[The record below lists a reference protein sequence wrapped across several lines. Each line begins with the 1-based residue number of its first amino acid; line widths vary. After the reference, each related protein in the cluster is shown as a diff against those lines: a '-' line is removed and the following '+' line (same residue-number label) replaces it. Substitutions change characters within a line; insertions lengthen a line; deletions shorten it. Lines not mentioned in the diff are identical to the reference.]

1 MNKAYRIVWNARTNT
16 WTAVQENAK
25 AKGKSSS
32 GRVSAEPATLGR
44 LGLKSS
50 RFVCTALA
58 SALMMTAGY
67 ANAGPG
73 IFINDGNDD
82 GCIVTSDESA
92 RRNALFFLSNNNLE
106 WAAGQA
112 SGGSMPSAN
121 AFRNKC
127 SPTDA
132 ASQTNRALF
141 HGDAGGAGSKHLSL
155 GGRLDVNSGIIGL
168 GDRAAGNNSIRI
180 GSGNTL
186 QAANSQSNSVAIG
199 NDVETKAAMAVGIGP
214 TAKAN
219 GQQSVAVGNSV
230 EASGNFSVAIG
241 TSARAN
247 VAQTV
252 ALGNNANAAGEDAL
266 AIGRSAHAQA
276 KDSIAFG
283 RSSQAAAKGVA
294 IGSEAS
300 AAVANSVA
308 LGSGTTAVAAA
319 DQSGTKNVNGLN
331 YTYVGNSANSSVTVG
346 NRQIKQVGAGEV
358 SAASTDAINGSQLHA
373 TQNVVG
379 NIGKGVAANLGGGAA
394 LKSDGTFTAP
404 TYNLTDAS
412 GNAVAKNNVGDAL
425 NVLNSRLNT
434 VGGGFQVAAAT
445 GTTQTVK
452 PGNTLKFIDGTNTTT
467 EVSTD
472 GAGVT
477 TVKINA
483 TGGSGAAVPLTS
495 NPATGQVNAPAA
507 ADANKAVTA
516 GSVATAINTA
526 VGKSGFN
533 VEGGSVAGGTATGT
547 ATSRVNNN
555 DTVKL
560 QAGKNIALAQNGK
573 EFTFGTVED
582 MEVTSIKAGTAG
594 TNAKLDRDGLT
605 ITSSGNPVKLTNNG
619 LNNGDHTIVGVAAG
633 AVNAT
638 STEAVNGSQLHK
650 TANSTATHLGG
661 GSAIQSDGSISAPT
675 YSLTDSTGAT
685 VSKNN
690 VGDALDVLNSRMN
703 TVGTP
708 VALNSN
714 PSTGQVAAPTAADAN
729 KAATAGSV
737 ATAVNNAVSAL
748 ESKGLQINADSGTVD
763 TVALGETVK
772 YAGDANIKTKVTD
785 NQIGFSLAD
794 NLNVTSITT
803 GDSKLDTDGLT
814 ITGGPSVTKTGI
826 NAGGKTITNVT
837 AGTISAT
844 STDAATGGQVYG
856 ALNNVKNVL
865 GSNVSIDGSGN
876 LSGNNIGGTGK
887 TTFSDAIAAAYDKA
901 NSAAAGWKFQV
912 NSAAEQTIEPTNTV
926 KFLNGRN
933 IELSN
938 NGKDITVATKAD
950 LTADS
955 LTINNGPV
963 INGNGIN
970 TNGKNID
977 MGNNGKITNL
987 TSGNV
992 AAGDDSAVT
1001 GGAVNTAINTAIST
1015 AVTDLK
1021 DAGFKI
1027 GADSGTDDTV
1037 KLGETVKYAGDANI
1051 KTTVTDNQIGF
1062 KLADSITV
1070 GPASGGNPVTVDG
1083 TAGTVTGLTN
1093 KTWNPASIT
1102 SGRAATEDQLK
1113 AVANQVNSSATH
1125 YYSVNDGG
1133 GAHGG
1138 NFNNDGATGL
1148 NALAAGVGAS
1158 AQDNDA
1164 VAIGSGTIAQ
1174 GNGSIAIGAAAEV
1187 SGATGAG
1194 GIAIG
1199 AAATAKNGGTAVGS
1213 GADTGNGTALIPGLP
1228 NRLNNNLALGD
1239 SARVKNDTN
1248 FNVALGSLST
1258 AGDADLTAAAY
1269 KPNATSVIAGDINEA
1284 GVKYGEVSLG
1294 GDTSHFMSGSKM
1306 YRRLTNLAAGS
1317 ADTDAV
1323 NVSQLKAV
1331 QAALQDQA
1339 PVAYTK
1345 ADGTKVYKHTD
1356 GNFYDAPNGAGN
1368 QVAAADV
1375 ITSLQN
1381 AAGSTTAPTTLANV
1395 KDNLADTAA
1404 AVTNPTGNDRTTLS
1418 ANKGHNAA
1426 TVNDVL
1432 NAGFTVQGN
1441 GVDKDFVTHGDTV
1454 NFVNGQGTVANVSST
1469 GGVTTVKFDTPMTYV
1484 DAAGTP
1490 ATTPSNKVNLVGTG
1504 GPVTLGNVAPGTLS
1518 ATSTDAVNGSQLHK
1532 TANSTATHLGGGSAV
1547 QADGSI
1553 SAPTYTLT
1561 NASGAP
1567 TNYSNVGDALTALNA
1582 RTNAANAGWKF
1593 QVNSAAEQ
1601 TIEPTNTVKFLN
1613 GRNIELSNNGKDI
1626 TVATKADLTADSLT
1640 INNGPVINGNGINTN
1655 GKNID
1660 MGNNGKITNL
1670 TSGNVA
1676 AGDDSAVTGGA
1687 VNTAI
1692 NTAISTAV
1700 TDLKDAGFK
1709 IGADSGTDDTV
1720 KLGETVKYAGD
1731 ANIKTTVTDNQIGF
1745 KLADSITVGPAS
1757 GGNPVT
1763 VDGTAGTVTGL
1774 TNKTWNPAGIT
1785 SGRAATE
1792 DQLKAAVATTSLTV
1806 GDGTG
1811 GNPAG
1816 KVIAPIPADANKL
1829 VTAGD
1834 IANVINN
1841 SGFNITAGGNT
1852 VGTPAA
1858 ATAKPGSTLTLA
1870 AGNGLT
1876 VQQNVDANGNQTY
1889 TYTVDAQSVVQNAQA
1904 PVAYTK
1910 ADGTKVYKHTDG
1922 NFYDAPNGAGNQV
1935 AAADVITSLQNAA
1948 GSTTAPT
1955 TLANVKDNLADTAAA
1970 VTNPTGNDRTT
1981 LSANKG
1987 HNAATVND
1995 VLNAGFTVQGNGVD
2009 KDFVTHGDTVN
2020 FVNGQGTVANVSSTG
2035 GVTTVKFDT
2044 PMTYVDAAG
2053 TPATTPSN
2061 KVNLVG
2067 TGGPVTLGNVAAG
2080 TVAAGSKEAV
2090 NGEQLHNSLDS
2101 MKNIL
2106 GGNATNVSGSLS
2118 MSNIGGTGKGTI
2130 HDAIAEVNNKAA
2142 TANAGWKFQVNN
2154 GAAETIRPNDTV
2166 GFKDGT
2172 NIAITNNGKDITIAT
2187 KPDLVADSLT
2197 INSNGPVINGNG
2209 INTNGK
2215 NIDMGNSGK
2224 ITNLADG
2231 SIAAGSK
2238 DAITGG
2244 QLHTALNNISNAAT
2258 NLIGTTQPDIVTYD
2272 VSGNKA
2278 DNTNNVKQAIDKMN
2292 NGGIKFFHVNDG
2304 TGTQTTAG
2312 TQPAT
2317 EDSSA
2322 SGRYGTAVGYQ
2333 ANASGESGV
2342 AIGKG
2347 AQATAKN
2354 TISIGTGNIVSGEGS
2369 GAIGDPTI
2377 ITGAGTYTIG
2387 NNNGIVSANAAG
2399 AFGNDNTL
2407 TGHNSRII
2415 GNHNIVNTENT
2426 FVVGNNVSR
2435 ATANSVVLGNN
2446 SSAERVHTTATT
2458 PGSNYTFGGLND
2470 ANVAGVNNVVGVVS
2484 VGQGAAGSDASV
2496 ETRQIQNVAAGVVS
2510 ATSTDAI
2517 NGSQLYHTNQAI
2529 LNGVNGNLANLG
2541 ARIGQVEDAANAGT
2555 AAAMAMAGLP
2565 QAYLPGKSMM
2575 AVGGSVYR
2583 GESGY
2588 AIGYSTISDGGN
2600 WIIKGTATGNSRGH
2614 YGATAAVGYQ
2624 W

>member
-1 MNKAYRIVWNARTNT
+1 
-16 WTAVQENAK
+16 
-25 AKGKSSS
+25 
-32 GRVSAEPATLGR
+32 
-44 LGLKSS
+44 
-50 RFVCTALA
+50 
-58 SALMMTAGY
+58 
-67 ANAGPG
+67 
-73 IFINDGNDD
+73 
-82 GCIVTSDESA
+82 
-92 RRNALFFLSNNNLE
+92 
-106 WAAGQA
+106 
-112 SGGSMPSAN
+112 
-121 AFRNKC
+121 
-127 SPTDA
+127 
-132 ASQTNRALF
+132 
-141 HGDAGGAGSKHLSL
+141 
-155 GGRLDVNSGIIGL
+155 
-168 GDRAAGNNSIRI
+168 
-180 GSGNTL
+180 
-186 QAANSQSNSVAIG
+186 
-199 NDVETKAAMAVGIGP
+199 
-214 TAKAN
+214 
-219 GQQSVAVGNSV
+219 
-230 EASGNFSVAIG
+230 
-241 TSARAN
+241 
-247 VAQTV
+247 
-252 ALGNNANAAGEDAL
+252 
-266 AIGRSAHAQA
+266 
-276 KDSIAFG
+276 
-283 RSSQAAAKGVA
+283 
-294 IGSEAS
+294 
-300 AAVANSVA
+300 
-308 LGSGTTAVAAA
+308 
-319 DQSGTKNVNGLN
+319 
-331 YTYVGNSANSSVTVG
+331 
-346 NRQIKQVGAGEV
+346 
-358 SAASTDAINGSQLHA
+358 
-373 TQNVVG
+373 
-379 NIGKGVAANLGGGAA
+379 
-394 LKSDGTFTAP
+394 
-404 TYNLTDAS
+404 
-412 GNAVAKNNVGDAL
+412 
-425 NVLNSRLNT
+425 
-434 VGGGFQVAAAT
+434 
-445 GTTQTVK
+445 
-452 PGNTLKFIDGTNTTT
+452 
-467 EVSTD
+467 
-472 GAGVT
+472 
-477 TVKINA
+477 
-483 TGGSGAAVPLTS
+483 
-495 NPATGQVNAPAA
+495 VNAPAA

-633 AVNAT
+633 TVNAT

-938 NGKDITVATKAD
+938 TGKDITVATKAD

-955 LTINNGPV
+955 LSINGNGPV
-963 INGNGIN
+963 INSSGIS

-977 MGNNGKITNL
+977 MKGSASTGGKITNL

-1093 KTWNPASIT
+1093 KTWNPATIVN
-1102 SGRAATEDQLK
+1102 GRAATEDQLK

-1133 GAHGG
+1133 GAHGD

-1148 NALAAGVGAS
+1148 NALAAGVGAR

-1199 AAATAKNGGTAVGS
+1199 ASATAKNGGTAVGS

-1284 GVKYGEVSLG
+1284 GAKYGEVSLG
-1294 GDTSHFMSGSKM
+1294 GDTSGFMAGSKM

-1375 ITSLQN
+1375 ITSLQD

-1484 DAAGTP
+1484 DTAGTP
-1490 ATTPSNKVNLVGTG
+1490 
-1504 GPVTLGNVAPGTLS
+1504 
-1518 ATSTDAVNGSQLHK
+1518 TSTPTKQSE
-1532 TANSTATHLGGGSAV
+1532 LG
-1547 QADGSI
+1547 
-1553 SAPTYTLT
+1553 
-1561 NASGAP
+1561 
-1567 TNYSNVGDALTALNA
+1567 
-1582 RTNAANAGWKF
+1582 R
-1593 QVNSAAEQ
+1593 
-1601 TIEPTNTVKFLN
+1601 
-1613 GRNIELSNNGKDI
+1613 R
-1626 TVATKADLTADSLT
+1626 
-1640 INNGPVINGNGINTN
+1640 
-1655 GKNID
+1655 
-1660 MGNNGKITNL
+1660 
-1670 TSGNVA
+1670 
-1676 AGDDSAVTGGA
+1676 
-1687 VNTAI
+1687 
-1692 NTAISTAV
+1692 
-1700 TDLKDAGFK
+1700 
-1709 IGADSGTDDTV
+1709 
-1720 KLGETVKYAGD
+1720 
-1731 ANIKTTVTDNQIGF
+1731 
-1745 KLADSITVGPAS
+1745 
-1757 GGNPVT
+1757 
-1763 VDGTAGTVTGL
+1763 
-1774 TNKTWNPAGIT
+1774 
-1785 SGRAATE
+1785 R
-1792 DQLKAAVATTSLTV
+1792 
-1806 GDGTG
+1806 
-1811 GNPAG
+1811 
-1816 KVIAPIPADANKL
+1816 
-1829 VTAGD
+1829 
-1834 IANVINN
+1834 
-1841 SGFNITAGGNT
+1841 
-1852 VGTPAA
+1852 
-1858 ATAKPGSTLTLA
+1858 
-1870 AGNGLT
+1870 
-1876 VQQNVDANGNQTY
+1876 
-1889 TYTVDAQSVVQNAQA
+1889 
-1904 PVAYTK
+1904 
-1910 ADGTKVYKHTDG
+1910 
-1922 NFYDAPNGAGNQV
+1922 
-1935 AAADVITSLQNAA
+1935 
-1948 GSTTAPT
+1948 
-1955 TLANVKDNLADTAAA
+1955 
-1970 VTNPTGNDRTT
+1970 
-1981 LSANKG
+1981 
-1987 HNAATVND
+1987 
-1995 VLNAGFTVQGNGVD
+1995 
-2009 KDFVTHGDTVN
+2009 
-2020 FVNGQGTVANVSSTG
+2020 
-2035 GVTTVKFDT
+2035 
-2044 PMTYVDAAG
+2044 
-2053 TPATTPSN
+2053 
-2061 KVNLVG
+2061 
-2067 TGGPVTLGNVAAG
+2067 
-2080 TVAAGSKEAV
+2080 
-2090 NGEQLHNSLDS
+2090 
-2101 MKNIL
+2101 
-2106 GGNATNVSGSLS
+2106 
-2118 MSNIGGTGKGTI
+2118 
-2130 HDAIAEVNNKAA
+2130 
-2142 TANAGWKFQVNN
+2142 
-2154 GAAETIRPNDTV
+2154 RP
-2166 GFKDGT
+2166 
-2172 NIAITNNGKDITIAT
+2172 
-2187 KPDLVADSLT
+2187 
-2197 INSNGPVINGNG
+2197 
-2209 INTNGK
+2209 
-2215 NIDMGNSGK
+2215 
-2224 ITNLADG
+2224 
-2231 SIAAGSK
+2231 
-2238 DAITGG
+2238 
-2244 QLHTALNNISNAAT
+2244 
-2258 NLIGTTQPDIVTYD
+2258 
-2272 VSGNKA
+2272 
-2278 DNTNNVKQAIDKMN
+2278 
-2292 NGGIKFFHVNDG
+2292 
-2304 TGTQTTAG
+2304 
-2312 TQPAT
+2312 
-2317 EDSSA
+2317 
-2322 SGRYGTAVGYQ
+2322 
-2333 ANASGESGV
+2333 
-2342 AIGKG
+2342 
-2347 AQATAKN
+2347 
-2354 TISIGTGNIVSGEGS
+2354 
-2369 GAIGDPTI
+2369 
-2377 ITGAGTYTIG
+2377 
-2387 NNNGIVSANAAG
+2387 
-2399 AFGNDNTL
+2399 
-2407 TGHNSRII
+2407 
-2415 GNHNIVNTENT
+2415 
-2426 FVVGNNVSR
+2426 
-2435 ATANSVVLGNN
+2435 
-2446 SSAERVHTTATT
+2446 
-2458 PGSNYTFGGLND
+2458 
-2470 ANVAGVNNVVGVVS
+2470 
-2484 VGQGAAGSDASV
+2484 
-2496 ETRQIQNVAAGVVS
+2496 
-2510 ATSTDAI
+2510 
-2517 NGSQLYHTNQAI
+2517 
-2529 LNGVNGNLANLG
+2529 GNLG
-2541 ARIGQVEDAANAGT
+2541 
-2555 AAAMAMAGLP
+2555 
-2565 QAYLPGKSMM
+2565 
-2575 AVGGSVYR
+2575 
-2583 GESGY
+2583 
-2588 AIGYSTISDGGN
+2588 
-2600 WIIKGTATGNSRGH
+2600 
-2614 YGATAAVGYQ
+2614 
-2624 W
+2624 

>member
-1 MNKAYRIVWNARTNT
+1 MNKAYRIVWNACTNT

-73 IFINDGNDD
+73 IFINDGNDA
-82 GCIVTSDESA
+82 GCIVTSDESS

-106 WAAGQA
+106 WAAEPT
-112 SGGSMPSAN
+112 SGGTMPSAS
-121 AFRNKC
+121 AFQGKC
-127 SPTDA
+127 TPGDA
-132 ASQTNRALF
+132 ATQINRALF
-141 HGDAGGAGSKHLSL
+141 YGDAGGAGSKHLSL

-241 TSARAN
+241 TAARAN

-283 RSSQAAAKGVA
+283 RSSQAAATGVA
-294 IGSEAS
+294 IGSQAN

-308 LGSGTTAVAAA
+308 LGSGTTAVAAT

-379 NIGKGVAANLGGGAA
+379 NIGKGVATNLGGGAA

-412 GNAVAKNNVGDAL
+412 GNAVA
-425 NVLNSRLNT
+425 
-434 VGGGFQVAAAT
+434 
-445 GTTQTVK
+445 
-452 PGNTLKFIDGTNTTT
+452 
-467 EVSTD
+467 
-472 GAGVT
+472 
-477 TVKINA
+477 
-483 TGGSGAAVPLTS
+483 
-495 NPATGQVNAPAA
+495 
-507 ADANKAVTA
+507 
-516 GSVATAINTA
+516 
-526 VGKSGFN
+526 
-533 VEGGSVAGGTATGT
+533 
-547 ATSRVNNN
+547 
-555 DTVKL
+555 
-560 QAGKNIALAQNGK
+560 
-573 EFTFGTVED
+573 
-582 MEVTSIKAGTAG
+582 
-594 TNAKLDRDGLT
+594 
-605 ITSSGNPVKLTNNG
+605 
-619 LNNGDHTIVGVAAG
+619 
-633 AVNAT
+633 
-638 STEAVNGSQLHK
+638 
-650 TANSTATHLGG
+650 
-661 GSAIQSDGSISAPT
+661 
-675 YSLTDSTGAT
+675 
-685 VSKNN
+685 KNN

-748 ESKGLQINADSGTVD
+748 ESKGLQIDADSGTVD

-772 YAGDANIKTKVTD
+772 YAGDANIKTTVTD
-785 NQIGFSLAD
+785 NQIDFSLADNLNVTSITTGDSKLDTDGLTITGGPSVTKTGINAGGKTITNVTAGTVSATSTDAATGGQLHKIANSTATHLGGGSAVQADGSISAPTYALTNASGAPTNYSNVGDALTALNARTNAANAGWKFQVNSGAAETIRPNDTVGFKDGTNIAITNNGKDITIATKPNLTADSLTINGNGPVINGNGINTNGKNIDMGNNGKITNLTSGNVAAGDNSAVTGGAVNTAINTAINTAVTGLKDAGFKIGADSGTDDTVKLGETVKYAGDANIKTTVTDNQIDFSLAD

-887 TTFSDAIAAAYDKA
+887 TTFSDAIAAAY
-901 NSAAAGWKFQV
+901 S
-912 NSAAEQTIEPTNTV
+912 
-926 KFLNGRN
+926 
-933 IELSN
+933 
-938 NGKDITVATKAD
+938 KAD
-950 LTADS
+950 A
-955 LTINNGPV
+955 
-963 INGNGIN
+963 
-970 TNGKNID
+970 
-977 MGNNGKITNL
+977 
-987 TSGNV
+987 
-992 AAGDDSAVT
+992 
-1001 GGAVNTAINTAIST
+1001 
-1015 AVTDLK
+1015 
-1021 DAGFKI
+1021 
-1027 GADSGTDDTV
+1027 
-1037 KLGETVKYAGDANI
+1037 
-1051 KTTVTDNQIGF
+1051 
-1062 KLADSITV
+1062 
-1070 GPASGGNPVTVDG
+1070 
-1083 TAGTVTGLTN
+1083 
-1093 KTWNPASIT
+1093 
-1102 SGRAATEDQLK
+1102 
-1113 AVANQVNSSATH
+1113 
-1125 YYSVNDGG
+1125 
-1133 GAHGG
+1133 
-1138 NFNNDGATGL
+1138 
-1148 NALAAGVGAS
+1148 
-1158 AQDNDA
+1158 
-1164 VAIGSGTIAQ
+1164 
-1174 GNGSIAIGAAAEV
+1174 
-1187 SGATGAG
+1187 
-1194 GIAIG
+1194 
-1199 AAATAKNGGTAVGS
+1199 
-1213 GADTGNGTALIPGLP
+1213 
-1228 NRLNNNLALGD
+1228 
-1239 SARVKNDTN
+1239 
-1248 FNVALGSLST
+1248 
-1258 AGDADLTAAAY
+1258 
-1269 KPNATSVIAGDINEA
+1269 
-1284 GVKYGEVSLG
+1284 
-1294 GDTSHFMSGSKM
+1294 
-1306 YRRLTNLAAGS
+1306 
-1317 ADTDAV
+1317 
-1323 NVSQLKAV
+1323 
-1331 QAALQDQA
+1331 
-1339 PVAYTK
+1339 
-1345 ADGTKVYKHTD
+1345 
-1356 GNFYDAPNGAGN
+1356 
-1368 QVAAADV
+1368 
-1375 ITSLQN
+1375 
-1381 AAGSTTAPTTLANV
+1381 
-1395 KDNLADTAA
+1395 
-1404 AVTNPTGNDRTTLS
+1404 
-1418 ANKGHNAA
+1418 
-1426 TVNDVL
+1426 
-1432 NAGFTVQGN
+1432 
-1441 GVDKDFVTHGDTV
+1441 
-1454 NFVNGQGTVANVSST
+1454 
-1469 GGVTTVKFDTPMTYV
+1469 
-1484 DAAGTP
+1484 
-1490 ATTPSNKVNLVGTG
+1490 
-1504 GPVTLGNVAPGTLS
+1504 
-1518 ATSTDAVNGSQLHK
+1518 
-1532 TANSTATHLGGGSAV
+1532 
-1547 QADGSI
+1547 
-1553 SAPTYTLT
+1553 
-1561 NASGAP
+1561 
-1567 TNYSNVGDALTALNA
+1567 
-1582 RTNAANAGWKF
+1582 
-1593 QVNSAAEQ
+1593 
-1601 TIEPTNTVKFLN
+1601 
-1613 GRNIELSNNGKDI
+1613 
-1626 TVATKADLTADSLT
+1626 
-1640 INNGPVINGNGINTN
+1640 
-1655 GKNID
+1655 
-1660 MGNNGKITNL
+1660 
-1670 TSGNVA
+1670 
-1676 AGDDSAVTGGA
+1676 
-1687 VNTAI
+1687 
-1692 NTAISTAV
+1692 
-1700 TDLKDAGFK
+1700 
-1709 IGADSGTDDTV
+1709 
-1720 KLGETVKYAGD
+1720 
-1731 ANIKTTVTDNQIGF
+1731 
-1745 KLADSITVGPAS
+1745 
-1757 GGNPVT
+1757 
-1763 VDGTAGTVTGL
+1763 
-1774 TNKTWNPAGIT
+1774 
-1785 SGRAATE
+1785 
-1792 DQLKAAVATTSLTV
+1792 
-1806 GDGTG
+1806 
-1811 GNPAG
+1811 
-1816 KVIAPIPADANKL
+1816 
-1829 VTAGD
+1829 
-1834 IANVINN
+1834 
-1841 SGFNITAGGNT
+1841 
-1852 VGTPAA
+1852 
-1858 ATAKPGSTLTLA
+1858 
-1870 AGNGLT
+1870 
-1876 VQQNVDANGNQTY
+1876 
-1889 TYTVDAQSVVQNAQA
+1889 
-1904 PVAYTK
+1904 
-1910 ADGTKVYKHTDG
+1910 
-1922 NFYDAPNGAGNQV
+1922 
-1935 AAADVITSLQNAA
+1935 
-1948 GSTTAPT
+1948 
-1955 TLANVKDNLADTAAA
+1955 
-1970 VTNPTGNDRTT
+1970 
-1981 LSANKG
+1981 
-1987 HNAATVND
+1987 
-1995 VLNAGFTVQGNGVD
+1995 
-2009 KDFVTHGDTVN
+2009 
-2020 FVNGQGTVANVSSTG
+2020 
-2035 GVTTVKFDT
+2035 
-2044 PMTYVDAAG
+2044 
-2053 TPATTPSN
+2053 
-2061 KVNLVG
+2061 
-2067 TGGPVTLGNVAAG
+2067 
-2080 TVAAGSKEAV
+2080 
-2090 NGEQLHNSLDS
+2090 
-2101 MKNIL
+2101 
-2106 GGNATNVSGSLS
+2106 
-2118 MSNIGGTGKGTI
+2118 
-2130 HDAIAEVNNKAA
+2130 
-2142 TANAGWKFQVNN
+2142 ANAGWKFQVNN

-2197 INSNGPVINGNG
+2197 INGNGPVINGNG
-2209 INTNGK
+2209 ISTNGK

-2244 QLHTALNNISNAAT
+2244 QLHTALNNISNTAT

-2304 TGTQTTAG
+2304 TGTQNTAG

-2322 SGRYGTAVGYQ
+2322 SGRYGAAVGYQ
-2333 ANASGESGV
+2333 AKASGESGV

-2369 GAIGDPTI
+2369 GAIGDPTT

-2387 NNNGIVSANAAG
+2387 NNNGIVSADAAG

-2407 TGHNSRII
+2407 TGNNSRII

-2600 WIIKGTATGNSRGH
+2600 WIVKGTATGNSRGH

>member
-247 VAQTV
+247 AAQTV

-266 AIGRSAHAQA
+266 AIGRSANAQA

-294 IGSEAS
+294 IGSEAK
-300 AAVANSVA
+300 ALVPNSVA
-308 LGSGTTAVAAA
+308 LGSDTVAVAAA

-358 SAASTDAINGSQLHA
+358 LAASTDAINGSQLYA
-373 TQNVVG
+373 TQNVIG
-379 NIGKGVAANLGGGAA
+379 NIGKGVATNLGGGAA

-412 GNAVAKNNVGDAL
+412 GNAVA
-425 NVLNSRLNT
+425 
-434 VGGGFQVAAAT
+434 
-445 GTTQTVK
+445 
-452 PGNTLKFIDGTNTTT
+452 
-467 EVSTD
+467 
-472 GAGVT
+472 
-477 TVKINA
+477 
-483 TGGSGAAVPLTS
+483 
-495 NPATGQVNAPAA
+495 
-507 ADANKAVTA
+507 
-516 GSVATAINTA
+516 
-526 VGKSGFN
+526 
-533 VEGGSVAGGTATGT
+533 
-547 ATSRVNNN
+547 
-555 DTVKL
+555 
-560 QAGKNIALAQNGK
+560 
-573 EFTFGTVED
+573 
-582 MEVTSIKAGTAG
+582 
-594 TNAKLDRDGLT
+594 
-605 ITSSGNPVKLTNNG
+605 
-619 LNNGDHTIVGVAAG
+619 
-633 AVNAT
+633 
-638 STEAVNGSQLHK
+638 
-650 TANSTATHLGG
+650 
-661 GSAIQSDGSISAPT
+661 
-675 YSLTDSTGAT
+675 
-685 VSKNN
+685 KNN

-748 ESKGLQINADSGTVD
+748 ESKGLQIDADSGTVD

-772 YAGDANIKTKVTD
+772 YAGDANIKTKVNN
-785 NQIGFSLAD
+785 NQIDFSLAD
-794 NLNVTSITT
+794 NLNVTSIMT

-826 NAGGKTITNVT
+826 NAGGKTITNVA
-837 AGTISAT
+837 AGTVSATSTDAATGSQLHKIANSTATHLGGGSAVQADGSISAPTYALTNASGAPTNYSNVGDALTALNARTNAANAGWKFQVNSGAEETIKPNDTVGFKDGTNIAITNNGKDITIATNPNLTADSLTINGNGPVINGNGINTNGKNIDMGNNGKITNLTSGNVAAGDNSAVTGGAVNTAINTAINTAVTDLKDAGFKIGADSGTDDTVKLGETVKYAGDANIKTTVTDNQIGFSLADNLNVTSITTGDSKLDTNGLTITGGPSVTKTGINAGGKTITNVAAGTVSAT

-887 TTFSDAIAAAYDKA
+887 TTFSDAIAAAY
-901 NSAAAGWKFQV
+901 S
-912 NSAAEQTIEPTNTV
+912 
-926 KFLNGRN
+926 
-933 IELSN
+933 
-938 NGKDITVATKAD
+938 KAD
-950 LTADS
+950 
-955 LTINNGPV
+955 
-963 INGNGIN
+963 
-970 TNGKNID
+970 
-977 MGNNGKITNL
+977 
-987 TSGNV
+987 
-992 AAGDDSAVT
+992 
-1001 GGAVNTAINTAIST
+1001 
-1015 AVTDLK
+1015 
-1021 DAGFKI
+1021 
-1027 GADSGTDDTV
+1027 
-1037 KLGETVKYAGDANI
+1037 
-1051 KTTVTDNQIGF
+1051 
-1062 KLADSITV
+1062 
-1070 GPASGGNPVTVDG
+1070 
-1083 TAGTVTGLTN
+1083 
-1093 KTWNPASIT
+1093 
-1102 SGRAATEDQLK
+1102 
-1113 AVANQVNSSATH
+1113 
-1125 YYSVNDGG
+1125 
-1133 GAHGG
+1133 
-1138 NFNNDGATGL
+1138 
-1148 NALAAGVGAS
+1148 
-1158 AQDNDA
+1158 
-1164 VAIGSGTIAQ
+1164 
-1174 GNGSIAIGAAAEV
+1174 
-1187 SGATGAG
+1187 
-1194 GIAIG
+1194 
-1199 AAATAKNGGTAVGS
+1199 
-1213 GADTGNGTALIPGLP
+1213 
-1228 NRLNNNLALGD
+1228 
-1239 SARVKNDTN
+1239 
-1248 FNVALGSLST
+1248 
-1258 AGDADLTAAAY
+1258 
-1269 KPNATSVIAGDINEA
+1269 
-1284 GVKYGEVSLG
+1284 
-1294 GDTSHFMSGSKM
+1294 
-1306 YRRLTNLAAGS
+1306 
-1317 ADTDAV
+1317 
-1323 NVSQLKAV
+1323 
-1331 QAALQDQA
+1331 
-1339 PVAYTK
+1339 
-1345 ADGTKVYKHTD
+1345 
-1356 GNFYDAPNGAGN
+1356 
-1368 QVAAADV
+1368 
-1375 ITSLQN
+1375 
-1381 AAGSTTAPTTLANV
+1381 
-1395 KDNLADTAA
+1395 
-1404 AVTNPTGNDRTTLS
+1404 
-1418 ANKGHNAA
+1418 
-1426 TVNDVL
+1426 
-1432 NAGFTVQGN
+1432 
-1441 GVDKDFVTHGDTV
+1441 
-1454 NFVNGQGTVANVSST
+1454 
-1469 GGVTTVKFDTPMTYV
+1469 
-1484 DAAGTP
+1484 
-1490 ATTPSNKVNLVGTG
+1490 
-1504 GPVTLGNVAPGTLS
+1504 
-1518 ATSTDAVNGSQLHK
+1518 
-1532 TANSTATHLGGGSAV
+1532 
-1547 QADGSI
+1547 
-1553 SAPTYTLT
+1553 
-1561 NASGAP
+1561 
-1567 TNYSNVGDALTALNA
+1567 
-1582 RTNAANAGWKF
+1582 AANAGWKF
-1593 QVNSAAEQ
+1593 QVNS
-1601 TIEPTNTVKFLN
+1601 
-1613 GRNIELSNNGKDI
+1613 
-1626 TVATKADLTADSLT
+1626 
-1640 INNGPVINGNGINTN
+1640 
-1655 GKNID
+1655 
-1660 MGNNGKITNL
+1660 
-1670 TSGNVA
+1670 
-1676 AGDDSAVTGGA
+1676 
-1687 VNTAI
+1687 
-1692 NTAISTAV
+1692 
-1700 TDLKDAGFK
+1700 
-1709 IGADSGTDDTV
+1709 
-1720 KLGETVKYAGD
+1720 
-1731 ANIKTTVTDNQIGF
+1731 
-1745 KLADSITVGPAS
+1745 
-1757 GGNPVT
+1757 
-1763 VDGTAGTVTGL
+1763 
-1774 TNKTWNPAGIT
+1774 
-1785 SGRAATE
+1785 
-1792 DQLKAAVATTSLTV
+1792 
-1806 GDGTG
+1806 
-1811 GNPAG
+1811 
-1816 KVIAPIPADANKL
+1816 
-1829 VTAGD
+1829 
-1834 IANVINN
+1834 
-1841 SGFNITAGGNT
+1841 
-1852 VGTPAA
+1852 
-1858 ATAKPGSTLTLA
+1858 
-1870 AGNGLT
+1870 
-1876 VQQNVDANGNQTY
+1876 
-1889 TYTVDAQSVVQNAQA
+1889 
-1904 PVAYTK
+1904 
-1910 ADGTKVYKHTDG
+1910 
-1922 NFYDAPNGAGNQV
+1922 
-1935 AAADVITSLQNAA
+1935 
-1948 GSTTAPT
+1948 
-1955 TLANVKDNLADTAAA
+1955 
-1970 VTNPTGNDRTT
+1970 
-1981 LSANKG
+1981 
-1987 HNAATVND
+1987 
-1995 VLNAGFTVQGNGVD
+1995 
-2009 KDFVTHGDTVN
+2009 
-2020 FVNGQGTVANVSSTG
+2020 
-2035 GVTTVKFDT
+2035 
-2044 PMTYVDAAG
+2044 
-2053 TPATTPSN
+2053 
-2061 KVNLVG
+2061 
-2067 TGGPVTLGNVAAG
+2067 
-2080 TVAAGSKEAV
+2080 
-2090 NGEQLHNSLDS
+2090 
-2101 MKNIL
+2101 
-2106 GGNATNVSGSLS
+2106 
-2118 MSNIGGTGKGTI
+2118 
-2130 HDAIAEVNNKAA
+2130 
-2142 TANAGWKFQVNN
+2142 
-2154 GAAETIRPNDTV
+2154 GAAETIKPNDTV

-2187 KPDLVADSLT
+2187 NPNLTADSLT
-2197 INSNGPVINGNG
+2197 INGNGPVINGNG
-2209 INTNGK
+2209 ISTNGK

-2304 TGTQTTAG
+2304 TGTQNTAG

-2322 SGRYGTAVGYQ
+2322 SGRYGAAVGYQ
-2333 ANASGESGV
+2333 AKASGESGV

-2369 GAIGDPTI
+2369 GAIGDPTT

-2387 NNNGIVSANAAG
+2387 NNNGIVSADAAG

-2407 TGHNSRII
+2407 TGNNSRII

-2458 PGSNYTFGGLND
+2458 PGGNYTFGGLND

>member
-1 MNKAYRIVWNARTNT
+1 MNKVYRIVWNARTNT

-32 GRVSAEPATLGR
+32 GRVSAEPATLGG

-73 IFINDGNDD
+73 IFINDGDD
-82 GCIVTSDESA
+82 GGCIVTSDESA
-92 RRNALFFLSNNNLE
+92 RRNALFFLTNNNLE
-106 WAAGQA
+106 WAAGQV

-127 SPTDA
+127 SPGDA

-199 NDVETKAAMAVGIGP
+199 NDVETKAAMAVAIGP

-230 EASGNFSVAIG
+230 EASGNFGVAIG

-247 VAQTV
+247 APQTV

-283 RSSQAAAKGVA
+283 RSSQAAATGVA
-294 IGSEAS
+294 IGSQAS

-308 LGSGTTAVAAA
+308 LGSGTTSVAAT

-331 YTYVGNSANSSVTVG
+331 YTYVGNSANSSVAVG

-358 SAASTDAINGSQLHA
+358 SAASTDAVNGSQLYA
-373 TQNVVG
+373 TQNVIG
-379 NIGKGVAANLGGGAA
+379 NIGKGVATNLGGGAA
-394 LKSDGTFTAP
+394 LKPDGTFTAP
-404 TYNLTDAS
+404 TYNLTDAN
-412 GNAVAKNNVGDAL
+412 GNAVSKNNVGDAL
-425 NVLNSRLNT
+425 NVLNSRLGT

-445 GTTQTVK
+445 GATQTVK

-633 AVNAT
+633 TVNAT

-685 VSKNN
+685 VTKNN

-748 ESKGLQINADSGTVD
+748 ESKGLQIDADSGTVD

-912 NSAAEQTIEPTNTV
+912 NGAAEQTIEPTNTV

-963 INGNGIN
+963 INGSGIN
-970 TNGKNID
+970 TNGKNIN
-977 MGNNGKITNL
+977 MGNGKITNL

-1113 AVANQVNSSATH
+1113 AVTNQLNSSATH

-1199 AAATAKNGGTAVGS
+1199 ASATAKNGGTAVGS

-1284 GVKYGEVSLG
+1284 GAKYGEVSLG
-1294 GDTSHFMSGSKM
+1294 GDTSGFMAGSKM

-1375 ITSLQN
+1375 ITSLQD

-1484 DAAGTP
+1484 DTAGTP
-1490 ATTPSNKVNLVGTG
+1490 TSTPTNKVNLVGTG
-1504 GPVTLGNVAPGTLS
+1504 GPVTLGNVAAGAVN

-1553 SAPTYTLT
+1553 SAPTYTLA

-1593 QVNSAAEQ
+1593 QVNGAAEQ

-1640 INNGPVINGNGINTN
+1640 INNGPVINGSGINTN

-1660 MGNNGKITNL
+1660 MGNSGKITNL

-1676 AGDDSAVTGGA
+1676 AGDSSAVTGDK

-1692 NTAISTAV
+1692 NDAV
-1700 TDLKDAGFK
+1700 NGLKDAGFK
-1709 IGADSGTDDTV
+1709 IAADSGTDDTV

-1774 TNKTWNPAGIT
+1774 TNKTWNPASIT

-1935 AAADVITSLQNAA
+1935 AAADVITSLQDAA

-2044 PMTYVDAAG
+2044 PMTYVDTAG
-2053 TPATTPSN
+2053 TPTSTPTN

-2080 TVAAGSKEAV
+2080 AVNATSTDAV
-2090 NGEQLHNSLDS
+2090 NGGQLHNSLDS

-2197 INSNGPVINGNG
+2197 INGNGPVINGNG

-2292 NGGIKFFHVNDG
+2292 NGGIRFFHVNDG

-2387 NNNGIVSANAAG
+2387 NNNGTVSANAAG

>member
-1 MNKAYRIVWNARTNT
+1 MNKVYRIVWNARTNT

-32 GRVSAEPATLGR
+32 GRVSAEPATLGG

-73 IFINDGNDD
+73 IFINDGDD
-82 GCIVTSDESA
+82 GGCIVTSDESA
-92 RRNALFFLSNNNLE
+92 RRNALFFLTNNNLE
-106 WAAGQA
+106 WAAGQV

-127 SPTDA
+127 SPGDA

-199 NDVETKAAMAVGIGP
+199 NDVETKAAMAVAIGP

-230 EASGNFSVAIG
+230 EASGNFGVAIG

-247 VAQTV
+247 APQTV

-283 RSSQAAAKGVA
+283 RSSQAAATGVA
-294 IGSEAS
+294 IGSQAS

-308 LGSGTTAVAAA
+308 LGSGTTSVAAT

-331 YTYVGNSANSSVTVG
+331 YTYVGNSANSSVAVG

-358 SAASTDAINGSQLHA
+358 SAASTDAVNGSQLYA
-373 TQNVVG
+373 TQNVIG
-379 NIGKGVAANLGGGAA
+379 NIGKGVATNLGGGAA
-394 LKSDGTFTAP
+394 LKPDGTFTAP
-404 TYNLTDAS
+404 TYNLTDAN
-412 GNAVAKNNVGDAL
+412 GNAVSKNNVGDAL
-425 NVLNSRLNT
+425 NVLNSRLGT

-445 GTTQTVK
+445 GATQTVK

-633 AVNAT
+633 TVNAT

-685 VSKNN
+685 VTKNN

-748 ESKGLQINADSGTVD
+748 ESKGLQIDADSGTVN

-912 NSAAEQTIEPTNTV
+912 NGAAEQTIEPTNTV

-963 INGNGIN
+963 INGSGIN

-977 MGNNGKITNL
+977 MGNSGKITNL

-992 AAGDDSAVT
+992 AAGDSSAVT
-1001 GGAVNTAINTAIST
+1001 GDKVNTAIND
-1015 AVTDLK
+1015 AVNGLK

-1027 GADSGTDDTV
+1027 AADSGTDDTV

-1062 KLADSITV
+1062 SLADNLNVTSITTGDSKLDTDGLTITG
-1070 GPASGGNPVTVDG
+1070 GPSVTKTGINAGGKTITNVA
-1083 TAGTVTGLTN
+1083 AGTV
-1093 KTWNPASIT
+1093 
-1102 SGRAATEDQLK
+1102 
-1113 AVANQVNSSATH
+1113 
-1125 YYSVNDGG
+1125 
-1133 GAHGG
+1133 
-1138 NFNNDGATGL
+1138 
-1148 NALAAGVGAS
+1148 
-1158 AQDNDA
+1158 
-1164 VAIGSGTIAQ
+1164 
-1174 GNGSIAIGAAAEV
+1174 
-1187 SGATGAG
+1187 
-1194 GIAIG
+1194 
-1199 AAATAKNGGTAVGS
+1199 
-1213 GADTGNGTALIPGLP
+1213 
-1228 NRLNNNLALGD
+1228 
-1239 SARVKNDTN
+1239 
-1248 FNVALGSLST
+1248 
-1258 AGDADLTAAAY
+1258 
-1269 KPNATSVIAGDINEA
+1269 
-1284 GVKYGEVSLG
+1284 
-1294 GDTSHFMSGSKM
+1294 
-1306 YRRLTNLAAGS
+1306 
-1317 ADTDAV
+1317 
-1323 NVSQLKAV
+1323 
-1331 QAALQDQA
+1331 
-1339 PVAYTK
+1339 
-1345 ADGTKVYKHTD
+1345 
-1356 GNFYDAPNGAGN
+1356 
-1368 QVAAADV
+1368 
-1375 ITSLQN
+1375 
-1381 AAGSTTAPTTLANV
+1381 
-1395 KDNLADTAA
+1395 
-1404 AVTNPTGNDRTTLS
+1404 
-1418 ANKGHNAA
+1418 
-1426 TVNDVL
+1426 
-1432 NAGFTVQGN
+1432 
-1441 GVDKDFVTHGDTV
+1441 
-1454 NFVNGQGTVANVSST
+1454 
-1469 GGVTTVKFDTPMTYV
+1469 
-1484 DAAGTP
+1484 
-1490 ATTPSNKVNLVGTG
+1490 
-1504 GPVTLGNVAPGTLS
+1504 S
-1518 ATSTDAVNGSQLHK
+1518 ATSTDAATGGQVYGALNNVKNVLGS
-1532 TANSTATHLGGGSAV
+1532 NVSI
-1547 QADGSI
+1547 DGSGN
-1553 SAPTYTLT
+1553 L
-1561 NASGAP
+1561 SGNNIGGTGKTTFSDAIAAA
-1567 TNYSNVGDALTALNA
+1567 YSKAD
-1582 RTNAANAGWKF
+1582 AANAGWKF
-1593 QVNSAAEQ
+1593 QVNS
-1601 TIEPTNTVKFLN
+1601 
-1613 GRNIELSNNGKDI
+1613 
-1626 TVATKADLTADSLT
+1626 
-1640 INNGPVINGNGINTN
+1640 
-1655 GKNID
+1655 
-1660 MGNNGKITNL
+1660 
-1670 TSGNVA
+1670 
-1676 AGDDSAVTGGA
+1676 
-1687 VNTAI
+1687 
-1692 NTAISTAV
+1692 
-1700 TDLKDAGFK
+1700 
-1709 IGADSGTDDTV
+1709 
-1720 KLGETVKYAGD
+1720 
-1731 ANIKTTVTDNQIGF
+1731 
-1745 KLADSITVGPAS
+1745 
-1757 GGNPVT
+1757 
-1763 VDGTAGTVTGL
+1763 
-1774 TNKTWNPAGIT
+1774 
-1785 SGRAATE
+1785 
-1792 DQLKAAVATTSLTV
+1792 
-1806 GDGTG
+1806 
-1811 GNPAG
+1811 
-1816 KVIAPIPADANKL
+1816 
-1829 VTAGD
+1829 
-1834 IANVINN
+1834 
-1841 SGFNITAGGNT
+1841 
-1852 VGTPAA
+1852 
-1858 ATAKPGSTLTLA
+1858 
-1870 AGNGLT
+1870 
-1876 VQQNVDANGNQTY
+1876 
-1889 TYTVDAQSVVQNAQA
+1889 
-1904 PVAYTK
+1904 
-1910 ADGTKVYKHTDG
+1910 
-1922 NFYDAPNGAGNQV
+1922 
-1935 AAADVITSLQNAA
+1935 
-1948 GSTTAPT
+1948 
-1955 TLANVKDNLADTAAA
+1955 
-1970 VTNPTGNDRTT
+1970 
-1981 LSANKG
+1981 
-1987 HNAATVND
+1987 
-1995 VLNAGFTVQGNGVD
+1995 
-2009 KDFVTHGDTVN
+2009 
-2020 FVNGQGTVANVSSTG
+2020 
-2035 GVTTVKFDT
+2035 
-2044 PMTYVDAAG
+2044 
-2053 TPATTPSN
+2053 
-2061 KVNLVG
+2061 
-2067 TGGPVTLGNVAAG
+2067 
-2080 TVAAGSKEAV
+2080 
-2090 NGEQLHNSLDS
+2090 
-2101 MKNIL
+2101 
-2106 GGNATNVSGSLS
+2106 
-2118 MSNIGGTGKGTI
+2118 
-2130 HDAIAEVNNKAA
+2130 
-2142 TANAGWKFQVNN
+2142 

-2187 KPDLVADSLT
+2187 NPNLTADSLT
-2197 INSNGPVINGNG
+2197 INGNGPVINGNG

-2215 NIDMGNSGK
+2215 NIDMGSNGK

-2304 TGTQTTAG
+2304 TGTQNTAG

-2322 SGRYGTAVGYQ
+2322 SGRYGAAVGYQ
-2333 ANASGESGV
+2333 AKASGESGV

-2369 GAIGDPTI
+2369 GAIGDPTT

-2387 NNNGIVSANAAG
+2387 NNNGTVSANDAG

>member
-1 MNKAYRIVWNARTNT
+1 M
-16 WTAVQENAK
+16 
-25 AKGKSSS
+25 
-32 GRVSAEPATLGR
+32 
-44 LGLKSS
+44 
-50 RFVCTALA
+50 
-58 SALMMTAGY
+58 
-67 ANAGPG
+67 
-73 IFINDGNDD
+73 
-82 GCIVTSDESA
+82 
-92 RRNALFFLSNNNLE
+92 
-106 WAAGQA
+106 
-112 SGGSMPSAN
+112 
-121 AFRNKC
+121 
-127 SPTDA
+127 
-132 ASQTNRALF
+132 
-141 HGDAGGAGSKHLSL
+141 
-155 GGRLDVNSGIIGL
+155 
-168 GDRAAGNNSIRI
+168 
-180 GSGNTL
+180 
-186 QAANSQSNSVAIG
+186 
-199 NDVETKAAMAVGIGP
+199 
-214 TAKAN
+214 
-219 GQQSVAVGNSV
+219 
-230 EASGNFSVAIG
+230 
-241 TSARAN
+241 
-247 VAQTV
+247 
-252 ALGNNANAAGEDAL
+252 
-266 AIGRSAHAQA
+266 
-276 KDSIAFG
+276 
-283 RSSQAAAKGVA
+283 
-294 IGSEAS
+294 
-300 AAVANSVA
+300 
-308 LGSGTTAVAAA
+308 
-319 DQSGTKNVNGLN
+319 
-331 YTYVGNSANSSVTVG
+331 
-346 NRQIKQVGAGEV
+346 
-358 SAASTDAINGSQLHA
+358 
-373 TQNVVG
+373 
-379 NIGKGVAANLGGGAA
+379 
-394 LKSDGTFTAP
+394 
-404 TYNLTDAS
+404 
-412 GNAVAKNNVGDAL
+412 
-425 NVLNSRLNT
+425 
-434 VGGGFQVAAAT
+434 
-445 GTTQTVK
+445 
-452 PGNTLKFIDGTNTTT
+452 
-467 EVSTD
+467 
-472 GAGVT
+472 
-477 TVKINA
+477 
-483 TGGSGAAVPLTS
+483 
-495 NPATGQVNAPAA
+495 
-507 ADANKAVTA
+507 
-516 GSVATAINTA
+516 ATAINTA

-633 AVNAT
+633 TVNAT

-938 NGKDITVATKAD
+938 TGKDITVATKAD

-955 LTINNGPV
+955 LSINGNGPV
-963 INGNGIN
+963 INSSGIS

-977 MGNNGKITNL
+977 MKGSASTGGKITNL

-1051 KTTVTDNQIGF
+1051 KTTVIDNQIGF

-1093 KTWNPASIT
+1093 KTWNPATIVN
-1102 SGRAATEDQLK
+1102 GRAATEDQLK

-1133 GAHGG
+1133 GAHGD

-1148 NALAAGVGAS
+1148 NALAAGVGAR

-1199 AAATAKNGGTAVGS
+1199 ASATAKNGGTAVGS

-1284 GVKYGEVSLG
+1284 GAKYGEVSLG
-1294 GDTSHFMSGSKM
+1294 GDTSGFMAGSKM

-1368 QVAAADV
+1368 QVAASDV
-1375 ITSLQN
+1375 ITSLQD

-1484 DAAGTP
+1484 DTAGTP
-1490 ATTPSNKVNLVGTG
+1490 
-1504 GPVTLGNVAPGTLS
+1504 
-1518 ATSTDAVNGSQLHK
+1518 TSTPTKQSE
-1532 TANSTATHLGGGSAV
+1532 LG
-1547 QADGSI
+1547 
-1553 SAPTYTLT
+1553 
-1561 NASGAP
+1561 
-1567 TNYSNVGDALTALNA
+1567 
-1582 RTNAANAGWKF
+1582 R
-1593 QVNSAAEQ
+1593 
-1601 TIEPTNTVKFLN
+1601 
-1613 GRNIELSNNGKDI
+1613 R
-1626 TVATKADLTADSLT
+1626 
-1640 INNGPVINGNGINTN
+1640 
-1655 GKNID
+1655 
-1660 MGNNGKITNL
+1660 
-1670 TSGNVA
+1670 
-1676 AGDDSAVTGGA
+1676 
-1687 VNTAI
+1687 
-1692 NTAISTAV
+1692 
-1700 TDLKDAGFK
+1700 
-1709 IGADSGTDDTV
+1709 
-1720 KLGETVKYAGD
+1720 
-1731 ANIKTTVTDNQIGF
+1731 
-1745 KLADSITVGPAS
+1745 
-1757 GGNPVT
+1757 
-1763 VDGTAGTVTGL
+1763 
-1774 TNKTWNPAGIT
+1774 
-1785 SGRAATE
+1785 R
-1792 DQLKAAVATTSLTV
+1792 
-1806 GDGTG
+1806 
-1811 GNPAG
+1811 
-1816 KVIAPIPADANKL
+1816 
-1829 VTAGD
+1829 
-1834 IANVINN
+1834 
-1841 SGFNITAGGNT
+1841 
-1852 VGTPAA
+1852 
-1858 ATAKPGSTLTLA
+1858 
-1870 AGNGLT
+1870 
-1876 VQQNVDANGNQTY
+1876 
-1889 TYTVDAQSVVQNAQA
+1889 
-1904 PVAYTK
+1904 
-1910 ADGTKVYKHTDG
+1910 
-1922 NFYDAPNGAGNQV
+1922 
-1935 AAADVITSLQNAA
+1935 
-1948 GSTTAPT
+1948 
-1955 TLANVKDNLADTAAA
+1955 
-1970 VTNPTGNDRTT
+1970 
-1981 LSANKG
+1981 
-1987 HNAATVND
+1987 
-1995 VLNAGFTVQGNGVD
+1995 
-2009 KDFVTHGDTVN
+2009 
-2020 FVNGQGTVANVSSTG
+2020 
-2035 GVTTVKFDT
+2035 
-2044 PMTYVDAAG
+2044 
-2053 TPATTPSN
+2053 
-2061 KVNLVG
+2061 
-2067 TGGPVTLGNVAAG
+2067 
-2080 TVAAGSKEAV
+2080 
-2090 NGEQLHNSLDS
+2090 
-2101 MKNIL
+2101 
-2106 GGNATNVSGSLS
+2106 
-2118 MSNIGGTGKGTI
+2118 
-2130 HDAIAEVNNKAA
+2130 
-2142 TANAGWKFQVNN
+2142 
-2154 GAAETIRPNDTV
+2154 RP
-2166 GFKDGT
+2166 
-2172 NIAITNNGKDITIAT
+2172 
-2187 KPDLVADSLT
+2187 
-2197 INSNGPVINGNG
+2197 
-2209 INTNGK
+2209 
-2215 NIDMGNSGK
+2215 
-2224 ITNLADG
+2224 
-2231 SIAAGSK
+2231 
-2238 DAITGG
+2238 
-2244 QLHTALNNISNAAT
+2244 
-2258 NLIGTTQPDIVTYD
+2258 
-2272 VSGNKA
+2272 
-2278 DNTNNVKQAIDKMN
+2278 
-2292 NGGIKFFHVNDG
+2292 
-2304 TGTQTTAG
+2304 
-2312 TQPAT
+2312 
-2317 EDSSA
+2317 
-2322 SGRYGTAVGYQ
+2322 
-2333 ANASGESGV
+2333 
-2342 AIGKG
+2342 
-2347 AQATAKN
+2347 
-2354 TISIGTGNIVSGEGS
+2354 
-2369 GAIGDPTI
+2369 
-2377 ITGAGTYTIG
+2377 
-2387 NNNGIVSANAAG
+2387 
-2399 AFGNDNTL
+2399 
-2407 TGHNSRII
+2407 
-2415 GNHNIVNTENT
+2415 
-2426 FVVGNNVSR
+2426 
-2435 ATANSVVLGNN
+2435 
-2446 SSAERVHTTATT
+2446 
-2458 PGSNYTFGGLND
+2458 
-2470 ANVAGVNNVVGVVS
+2470 
-2484 VGQGAAGSDASV
+2484 
-2496 ETRQIQNVAAGVVS
+2496 
-2510 ATSTDAI
+2510 
-2517 NGSQLYHTNQAI
+2517 
-2529 LNGVNGNLANLG
+2529 GNLG
-2541 ARIGQVEDAANAGT
+2541 
-2555 AAAMAMAGLP
+2555 
-2565 QAYLPGKSMM
+2565 
-2575 AVGGSVYR
+2575 
-2583 GESGY
+2583 
-2588 AIGYSTISDGGN
+2588 
-2600 WIIKGTATGNSRGH
+2600 
-2614 YGATAAVGYQ
+2614 
-2624 W
+2624 

>member
-1 MNKAYRIVWNARTNT
+1 MNKVYRIVWNARTNT

-32 GRVSAEPATLGR
+32 GRVSAEPATLGG

-73 IFINDGNDD
+73 IFINDGDD
-82 GCIVTSDESA
+82 GGCIVTSDESA
-92 RRNALFFLSNNNLE
+92 RRNALFFLTNNNLE
-106 WAAGQA
+106 WAAGQV

-127 SPTDA
+127 SPGDA

-199 NDVETKAAMAVGIGP
+199 NDVETKAAMAVAIGP

-230 EASGNFSVAIG
+230 EASGNFGVAIG

-247 VAQTV
+247 APQTV

-283 RSSQAAAKGVA
+283 RSSQAAATGVA
-294 IGSEAS
+294 IGSQAS

-308 LGSGTTAVAAA
+308 LGSGTTSVAAT

-331 YTYVGNSANSSVTVG
+331 YTYVGNSANSSVAVG

-358 SAASTDAINGSQLHA
+358 SAASTDAVNGSQLYA
-373 TQNVVG
+373 TQNVIG
-379 NIGKGVAANLGGGAA
+379 NIGKGVATNLGGGAA
-394 LKSDGTFTAP
+394 LKPDGTFTAP
-404 TYNLTDAS
+404 TYNLTDAN
-412 GNAVAKNNVGDAL
+412 GNAVSKNNVGDAL
-425 NVLNSRLNT
+425 NVLNSRLGT

-445 GTTQTVK
+445 GATQTVK

-633 AVNAT
+633 TVNAT

-685 VSKNN
+685 VTKNN

-748 ESKGLQINADSGTVD
+748 ESKGLQIDADSGTVN

-912 NSAAEQTIEPTNTV
+912 NGAAEQTIEPTNTV

-963 INGNGIN
+963 INGSGIN
-970 TNGKNID
+970 TNGKNIN
-977 MGNNGKITNL
+977 MGNGKITNL

-1113 AVANQVNSSATH
+1113 AVTNQLNSSATH

-1199 AAATAKNGGTAVGS
+1199 ASATAKNGGTAVGS

-1284 GVKYGEVSLG
+1284 GAKYGEVSLG
-1294 GDTSHFMSGSKM
+1294 GDTSGFMAGSKM

-1375 ITSLQN
+1375 ITSLQD

-1484 DAAGTP
+1484 DTAGTP
-1490 ATTPSNKVNLVGTG
+1490 
-1504 GPVTLGNVAPGTLS
+1504 
-1518 ATSTDAVNGSQLHK
+1518 TST
-1532 TANSTATHLGGGSAV
+1532 
-1547 QADGSI
+1547 
-1553 SAPTYTLT
+1553 PT
-1561 NASGAP
+1561 
-1567 TNYSNVGDALTALNA
+1567 
-1582 RTNAANAGWKF
+1582 
-1593 QVNSAAEQ
+1593 
-1601 TIEPTNTVKFLN
+1601 
-1613 GRNIELSNNGKDI
+1613 
-1626 TVATKADLTADSLT
+1626 
-1640 INNGPVINGNGINTN
+1640 
-1655 GKNID
+1655 
-1660 MGNNGKITNL
+1660 
-1670 TSGNVA
+1670 
-1676 AGDDSAVTGGA
+1676 
-1687 VNTAI
+1687 
-1692 NTAISTAV
+1692 
-1700 TDLKDAGFK
+1700 
-1709 IGADSGTDDTV
+1709 
-1720 KLGETVKYAGD
+1720 
-1731 ANIKTTVTDNQIGF
+1731 
-1745 KLADSITVGPAS
+1745 
-1757 GGNPVT
+1757 
-1763 VDGTAGTVTGL
+1763 
-1774 TNKTWNPAGIT
+1774 
-1785 SGRAATE
+1785 
-1792 DQLKAAVATTSLTV
+1792 
-1806 GDGTG
+1806 
-1811 GNPAG
+1811 
-1816 KVIAPIPADANKL
+1816 
-1829 VTAGD
+1829 
-1834 IANVINN
+1834 
-1841 SGFNITAGGNT
+1841 
-1852 VGTPAA
+1852 
-1858 ATAKPGSTLTLA
+1858 
-1870 AGNGLT
+1870 
-1876 VQQNVDANGNQTY
+1876 
-1889 TYTVDAQSVVQNAQA
+1889 
-1904 PVAYTK
+1904 
-1910 ADGTKVYKHTDG
+1910 
-1922 NFYDAPNGAGNQV
+1922 
-1935 AAADVITSLQNAA
+1935 
-1948 GSTTAPT
+1948 
-1955 TLANVKDNLADTAAA
+1955 
-1970 VTNPTGNDRTT
+1970 
-1981 LSANKG
+1981 
-1987 HNAATVND
+1987 
-1995 VLNAGFTVQGNGVD
+1995 
-2009 KDFVTHGDTVN
+2009 
-2020 FVNGQGTVANVSSTG
+2020 
-2035 GVTTVKFDT
+2035 
-2044 PMTYVDAAG
+2044 
-2053 TPATTPSN
+2053 N

-2080 TVAAGSKEAV
+2080 AVNATSTDAV
-2090 NGEQLHNSLDS
+2090 NGGQLHNSLDS

-2197 INSNGPVINGNG
+2197 INGNGPVINGNG

-2292 NGGIKFFHVNDG
+2292 NGGIRFFHVNDG

-2387 NNNGIVSANAAG
+2387 NNNGTVSANAAG

-2541 ARIGQVEDAANAGT
+2541 ARIGQVEDAANAGA

>member
-955 LTINNGPV
+955 LTITNGPV
-963 INGNGIN
+963 INGSGIN
-970 TNGKNID
+970 TNGKNIN
-977 MGNNGKITNL
+977 MGNGKITNL

-1093 KTWNPASIT
+1093 KTWNPAGIT

-1113 AVANQVNSSATH
+1113 AAVATTSLTVG
-1125 YYSVNDGG
+1125 DGT
-1133 GAHGG
+1133 GG
-1138 NFNNDGATGL
+1138 NPAGKVIAPIPADANKLVTAGDIANVINNSGFNIT
-1148 NALAAGVGAS
+1148 
-1158 AQDNDA
+1158 
-1164 VAIGSGTIAQ
+1164 
-1174 GNGSIAIGAAAEV
+1174 
-1187 SGATGAG
+1187 AG
-1194 GIAIG
+1194 GNTVG
-1199 AAATAKNGGTAVGS
+1199 TPAAATAKPGS
-1213 GADTGNGTALIPGLP
+1213 T
-1228 NRLNNNLALGD
+1228 
-1239 SARVKNDTN
+1239 
-1248 FNVALGSLST
+1248 
-1258 AGDADLTAAAY
+1258 LT
-1269 KPNATSVIAGDINEA
+1269 
-1284 GVKYGEVSLG
+1284 
-1294 GDTSHFMSGSKM
+1294 
-1306 YRRLTNLAAGS
+1306 LAAGNGL
-1317 ADTDAV
+1317 TVQQNVDANGNQTYTYTV
-1323 NVSQLKAV
+1323 DAQSVV
-1331 QAALQDQA
+1331 QNAQA

-1640 INNGPVINGNGINTN
+1640 ITNGPVINGSGINTN
-1655 GKNID
+1655 GKNIN
-1660 MGNNGKITNL
+1660 MGNGKITNL

-2197 INSNGPVINGNG
+2197 INGNGPVINGNG

>member
-1 MNKAYRIVWNARTNT
+1 MNKAYRVIWNARTNT

-32 GRVSAEPATLGR
+32 GRVSAEPATLGS

-73 IFINDGNDD
+73 IFINDGDD
-82 GCIVTSDESA
+82 GGCIVTSDESA
-92 RRNALFFLSNNNLE
+92 RRNALFFLTNNNLE

-127 SPTDA
+127 TPGDA
-132 ASQTNRALF
+132 ATQINRALF
-141 HGDAGGAGSKHLSL
+141 YGDTGGTGSKHLTL

-180 GSGNTL
+180 GSGSTL
-186 QAANSQSNSVAIG
+186 DAANSKTNSVAIG
-199 NDVETKAAMAVGIGP
+199 SGVVANANQALAIGSA
-214 TAKAN
+214 AKAT
-219 GQQSVAVGNSV
+219 A
-230 EASGNFSVAIG
+230 E
-241 TSARAN
+241 
-247 VAQTV
+247 QTV
-252 ALGNNANAAGEDAL
+252 ALGNNAKAAGEDAL

-283 RSSQAAAKGVA
+283 RSSQAAATGVA
-294 IGSEAS
+294 IGSDAN

-308 LGSGTTAVAAA
+308 LGSGTTAVAATN
-319 DQSGTKNVNGLN
+319 QSGTKTVNGLS
-331 YTYVGNSANSSVTVG
+331 YTYTGNSANSSVTVG

-425 NVLNSRLNT
+425 NVLNSRLNN

-633 AVNAT
+633 TVNAT

-685 VSKNN
+685 VTKNN

-748 ESKGLQINADSGTVD
+748 ESKGLQIDADSGTVD

-772 YAGDANIKTKVTD
+772 YAGDTNIKTKVTN

-794 NLNVTSITT
+794 DLNVTSITT
-803 GDSKLDTDGLT
+803 GDSKLDTNGLT

-1113 AVANQVNSSATH
+1113 A
-1125 YYSVNDGG
+1125 
-1133 GAHGG
+1133 
-1138 NFNNDGATGL
+1138 
-1148 NALAAGVGAS
+1148 
-1158 AQDNDA
+1158 
-1164 VAIGSGTIAQ
+1164 
-1174 GNGSIAIGAAAEV
+1174 
-1187 SGATGAG
+1187 
-1194 GIAIG
+1194 
-1199 AAATAKNGGTAVGS
+1199 
-1213 GADTGNGTALIPGLP
+1213 
-1228 NRLNNNLALGD
+1228 
-1239 SARVKNDTN
+1239 
-1248 FNVALGSLST
+1248 
-1258 AGDADLTAAAY
+1258 
-1269 KPNATSVIAGDINEA
+1269 
-1284 GVKYGEVSLG
+1284 
-1294 GDTSHFMSGSKM
+1294 
-1306 YRRLTNLAAGS
+1306 
-1317 ADTDAV
+1317 
-1323 NVSQLKAV
+1323 
-1331 QAALQDQA
+1331 
-1339 PVAYTK
+1339 
-1345 ADGTKVYKHTD
+1345 
-1356 GNFYDAPNGAGN
+1356 
-1368 QVAAADV
+1368 
-1375 ITSLQN
+1375 
-1381 AAGSTTAPTTLANV
+1381 
-1395 KDNLADTAA
+1395 
-1404 AVTNPTGNDRTTLS
+1404 
-1418 ANKGHNAA
+1418 
-1426 TVNDVL
+1426 
-1432 NAGFTVQGN
+1432 
-1441 GVDKDFVTHGDTV
+1441 
-1454 NFVNGQGTVANVSST
+1454 
-1469 GGVTTVKFDTPMTYV
+1469 
-1484 DAAGTP
+1484 
-1490 ATTPSNKVNLVGTG
+1490 
-1504 GPVTLGNVAPGTLS
+1504 
-1518 ATSTDAVNGSQLHK
+1518 
-1532 TANSTATHLGGGSAV
+1532 
-1547 QADGSI
+1547 
-1553 SAPTYTLT
+1553 
-1561 NASGAP
+1561 
-1567 TNYSNVGDALTALNA
+1567 
-1582 RTNAANAGWKF
+1582 
-1593 QVNSAAEQ
+1593 
-1601 TIEPTNTVKFLN
+1601 
-1613 GRNIELSNNGKDI
+1613 
-1626 TVATKADLTADSLT
+1626 
-1640 INNGPVINGNGINTN
+1640 
-1655 GKNID
+1655 
-1660 MGNNGKITNL
+1660 
-1670 TSGNVA
+1670 
-1676 AGDDSAVTGGA
+1676 
-1687 VNTAI
+1687 
-1692 NTAISTAV
+1692 
-1700 TDLKDAGFK
+1700 
-1709 IGADSGTDDTV
+1709 
-1720 KLGETVKYAGD
+1720 
-1731 ANIKTTVTDNQIGF
+1731 
-1745 KLADSITVGPAS
+1745 
-1757 GGNPVT
+1757 
-1763 VDGTAGTVTGL
+1763 
-1774 TNKTWNPAGIT
+1774 
-1785 SGRAATE
+1785 
-1792 DQLKAAVATTSLTV
+1792 AVATTSLTV

-2044 PMTYVDAAG
+2044 PMTYVDTAG
-2053 TPATTPSN
+2053 TPTSTPTN

-2080 TVAAGSKEAV
+2080 AVNATSTDAV
-2090 NGEQLHNSLDS
+2090 NGGQLHNSLDS

-2187 KPDLVADSLT
+2187 KPDLAADSLT
-2197 INSNGPVINGNG
+2197 INGNGPVINGNG
-2209 INTNGK
+2209 ISTNGK

-2231 SIAAGSK
+2231 SIAVGSK

-2322 SGRYGTAVGYQ
+2322 SGRYGAAVGYQ

-2387 NNNGIVSANAAG
+2387 NNNGTVSANAAG

>member
-1 MNKAYRIVWNARTNT
+1 M
-16 WTAVQENAK
+16 
-25 AKGKSSS
+25 
-32 GRVSAEPATLGR
+32 
-44 LGLKSS
+44 
-50 RFVCTALA
+50 
-58 SALMMTAGY
+58 
-67 ANAGPG
+67 
-73 IFINDGNDD
+73 
-82 GCIVTSDESA
+82 
-92 RRNALFFLSNNNLE
+92 
-106 WAAGQA
+106 
-112 SGGSMPSAN
+112 
-121 AFRNKC
+121 
-127 SPTDA
+127 
-132 ASQTNRALF
+132 
-141 HGDAGGAGSKHLSL
+141 
-155 GGRLDVNSGIIGL
+155 
-168 GDRAAGNNSIRI
+168 
-180 GSGNTL
+180 
-186 QAANSQSNSVAIG
+186 
-199 NDVETKAAMAVGIGP
+199 
-214 TAKAN
+214 
-219 GQQSVAVGNSV
+219 
-230 EASGNFSVAIG
+230 
-241 TSARAN
+241 
-247 VAQTV
+247 
-252 ALGNNANAAGEDAL
+252 
-266 AIGRSAHAQA
+266 
-276 KDSIAFG
+276 
-283 RSSQAAAKGVA
+283 
-294 IGSEAS
+294 
-300 AAVANSVA
+300 
-308 LGSGTTAVAAA
+308 
-319 DQSGTKNVNGLN
+319 
-331 YTYVGNSANSSVTVG
+331 
-346 NRQIKQVGAGEV
+346 
-358 SAASTDAINGSQLHA
+358 
-373 TQNVVG
+373 
-379 NIGKGVAANLGGGAA
+379 
-394 LKSDGTFTAP
+394 
-404 TYNLTDAS
+404 
-412 GNAVAKNNVGDAL
+412 
-425 NVLNSRLNT
+425 
-434 VGGGFQVAAAT
+434 
-445 GTTQTVK
+445 
-452 PGNTLKFIDGTNTTT
+452 
-467 EVSTD
+467 
-472 GAGVT
+472 
-477 TVKINA
+477 
-483 TGGSGAAVPLTS
+483 
-495 NPATGQVNAPAA
+495 
-507 ADANKAVTA
+507 
-516 GSVATAINTA
+516 ATAINTA

-633 AVNAT
+633 TVNAT

-938 NGKDITVATKAD
+938 TGKDITVATKAD

-955 LTINNGPV
+955 LSINGNGPV
-963 INGNGIN
+963 INSSGIS

-977 MGNNGKITNL
+977 MKGSASTGGKITNL

-1093 KTWNPASIT
+1093 KTWNPATIVN
-1102 SGRAATEDQLK
+1102 GRAATEDQLK

-1133 GAHGG
+1133 GAHGD

-1148 NALAAGVGAS
+1148 NALAAGVGAR

-1199 AAATAKNGGTAVGS
+1199 ASATAKNGGTAVGS

-1284 GVKYGEVSLG
+1284 GAKYGEVSLG
-1294 GDTSHFMSGSKM
+1294 GDTSGFMAGSKM

-1375 ITSLQN
+1375 ITSLQD

-1484 DAAGTP
+1484 DTAGTP
-1490 ATTPSNKVNLVGTG
+1490 
-1504 GPVTLGNVAPGTLS
+1504 
-1518 ATSTDAVNGSQLHK
+1518 TSTPTKQSE
-1532 TANSTATHLGGGSAV
+1532 LG
-1547 QADGSI
+1547 
-1553 SAPTYTLT
+1553 
-1561 NASGAP
+1561 
-1567 TNYSNVGDALTALNA
+1567 
-1582 RTNAANAGWKF
+1582 R
-1593 QVNSAAEQ
+1593 
-1601 TIEPTNTVKFLN
+1601 
-1613 GRNIELSNNGKDI
+1613 R
-1626 TVATKADLTADSLT
+1626 
-1640 INNGPVINGNGINTN
+1640 
-1655 GKNID
+1655 
-1660 MGNNGKITNL
+1660 
-1670 TSGNVA
+1670 
-1676 AGDDSAVTGGA
+1676 
-1687 VNTAI
+1687 
-1692 NTAISTAV
+1692 
-1700 TDLKDAGFK
+1700 
-1709 IGADSGTDDTV
+1709 
-1720 KLGETVKYAGD
+1720 
-1731 ANIKTTVTDNQIGF
+1731 
-1745 KLADSITVGPAS
+1745 
-1757 GGNPVT
+1757 
-1763 VDGTAGTVTGL
+1763 
-1774 TNKTWNPAGIT
+1774 
-1785 SGRAATE
+1785 R
-1792 DQLKAAVATTSLTV
+1792 
-1806 GDGTG
+1806 
-1811 GNPAG
+1811 
-1816 KVIAPIPADANKL
+1816 
-1829 VTAGD
+1829 
-1834 IANVINN
+1834 
-1841 SGFNITAGGNT
+1841 
-1852 VGTPAA
+1852 
-1858 ATAKPGSTLTLA
+1858 
-1870 AGNGLT
+1870 
-1876 VQQNVDANGNQTY
+1876 
-1889 TYTVDAQSVVQNAQA
+1889 
-1904 PVAYTK
+1904 
-1910 ADGTKVYKHTDG
+1910 
-1922 NFYDAPNGAGNQV
+1922 
-1935 AAADVITSLQNAA
+1935 
-1948 GSTTAPT
+1948 
-1955 TLANVKDNLADTAAA
+1955 
-1970 VTNPTGNDRTT
+1970 
-1981 LSANKG
+1981 
-1987 HNAATVND
+1987 
-1995 VLNAGFTVQGNGVD
+1995 
-2009 KDFVTHGDTVN
+2009 
-2020 FVNGQGTVANVSSTG
+2020 
-2035 GVTTVKFDT
+2035 
-2044 PMTYVDAAG
+2044 
-2053 TPATTPSN
+2053 
-2061 KVNLVG
+2061 
-2067 TGGPVTLGNVAAG
+2067 
-2080 TVAAGSKEAV
+2080 
-2090 NGEQLHNSLDS
+2090 
-2101 MKNIL
+2101 
-2106 GGNATNVSGSLS
+2106 
-2118 MSNIGGTGKGTI
+2118 
-2130 HDAIAEVNNKAA
+2130 
-2142 TANAGWKFQVNN
+2142 
-2154 GAAETIRPNDTV
+2154 RP
-2166 GFKDGT
+2166 
-2172 NIAITNNGKDITIAT
+2172 
-2187 KPDLVADSLT
+2187 
-2197 INSNGPVINGNG
+2197 
-2209 INTNGK
+2209 
-2215 NIDMGNSGK
+2215 
-2224 ITNLADG
+2224 
-2231 SIAAGSK
+2231 
-2238 DAITGG
+2238 
-2244 QLHTALNNISNAAT
+2244 
-2258 NLIGTTQPDIVTYD
+2258 
-2272 VSGNKA
+2272 
-2278 DNTNNVKQAIDKMN
+2278 
-2292 NGGIKFFHVNDG
+2292 
-2304 TGTQTTAG
+2304 
-2312 TQPAT
+2312 
-2317 EDSSA
+2317 
-2322 SGRYGTAVGYQ
+2322 
-2333 ANASGESGV
+2333 
-2342 AIGKG
+2342 
-2347 AQATAKN
+2347 
-2354 TISIGTGNIVSGEGS
+2354 
-2369 GAIGDPTI
+2369 
-2377 ITGAGTYTIG
+2377 
-2387 NNNGIVSANAAG
+2387 
-2399 AFGNDNTL
+2399 
-2407 TGHNSRII
+2407 
-2415 GNHNIVNTENT
+2415 
-2426 FVVGNNVSR
+2426 
-2435 ATANSVVLGNN
+2435 
-2446 SSAERVHTTATT
+2446 
-2458 PGSNYTFGGLND
+2458 
-2470 ANVAGVNNVVGVVS
+2470 
-2484 VGQGAAGSDASV
+2484 
-2496 ETRQIQNVAAGVVS
+2496 
-2510 ATSTDAI
+2510 
-2517 NGSQLYHTNQAI
+2517 
-2529 LNGVNGNLANLG
+2529 GNLG
-2541 ARIGQVEDAANAGT
+2541 
-2555 AAAMAMAGLP
+2555 
-2565 QAYLPGKSMM
+2565 
-2575 AVGGSVYR
+2575 
-2583 GESGY
+2583 
-2588 AIGYSTISDGGN
+2588 
-2600 WIIKGTATGNSRGH
+2600 
-2614 YGATAAVGYQ
+2614 
-2624 W
+2624 